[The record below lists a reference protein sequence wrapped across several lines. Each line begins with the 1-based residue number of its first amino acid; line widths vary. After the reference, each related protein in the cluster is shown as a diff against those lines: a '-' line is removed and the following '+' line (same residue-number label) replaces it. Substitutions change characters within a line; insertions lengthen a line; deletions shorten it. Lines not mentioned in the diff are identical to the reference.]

1 MKKFIVDKRL
11 FNKYEN
17 LMIGI
22 VICNDINNV
31 LIKSDIFKEMDN
43 VKKNVKE
50 KFQNMELSEYPVIR
64 KWRNIYKDFGEKK
77 SRSSVEALIR
87 RTINGNEIPSINPLV
102 DIYNLIS
109 LKYELPCGG
118 EDLNTIT
125 SDIELTYAKGTE
137 KFLSLGATETESPN
151 EGEIVYK
158 FDDIIICRNF
168 NYRESDITKLTE
180 NTKNAILVIESVI
193 EENNNLEKALEE
205 LSQLV
210 KINLGGTTRIAI
222 LNEQNNEIEL

>member
-11 FNKYEN
+11 FSKYEN
-17 LMIGI
+17 LMIG
-22 VICNDINNV
+22 VVVCKDINNN
-31 LIKSDIFKEMDN
+31 LTQSDISKEMDE
-43 VKKNVKE
+43 VKEIVKE
-50 KFQNMELSEYPVIR
+50 KFENIELAEYPIIR
-64 KWRNIYKDFGEKK
+64 KWRDIYKDFGEKK
-77 SRSSVEALIR
+77 CRSSVESLIR
-87 RTINGNEIPSINPLV
+87 RTINGNEIPNINPLV

-137 KFLSLGATETESPN
+137 KFLPLGATEIESPN
-151 EGEIVYK
+151 KGEIVYK
-158 FDDIIICRNF
+158 FDDTIICRNF

-180 NTKNAILVIESVI
+180 NTKYAILVIESVI

-210 KINLGGTTRIAI
+210 RTNLAGSTRIVI
-222 LNEQNNEIEL
+222 LNEENNEIEI